1 MIIKMNT
8 MTTMTIM
15 IWMMTKRIFNI
26 SKGIV
31 YLNPLCICVVCKGL
45 RLYKHPSIIAR
56 FIYMSFQLSLSIFV
70 FFYISIYLSI
80 YSYIYYSLVYLICL
94 SILIYVYMC
103 LNSFFSSISLPIY
116 MGWNIHLFIKIYV
129 CIYLYAI
136 SIYLSIYPSIMY
148 WFYLG
153 SELTKLA
160 HYFNYYEKGRGV
172 SCLPIYPANHFA
184 HLIPYSYLN
193 LRDRTINLFIYPL
206 SV

>member
-1 MIIKMNT
+1 MLSLFT
-8 MTTMTIM
+8 CL
-15 IWMMTKRIFNI
+15 FN
-26 SKGIV
+26 
-31 YLNPLCICVVCKGL
+31 Y
-45 RLYKHPSIIAR
+45 
-56 FIYMSFQLSLSIFV
+56 LSLSFLFFIFLSV
-70 FFYISIYLSI
+70 HLFLYLLLTYLS
-80 YSYIYYSLVYLICL
+80 ICL

-160 HYFNYYEKGRGV
+160 HYFNYYEKGRGA

-193 LRDRTINLFIYPL
+193 LRDRTINLFIYL
-206 SV
+206 LCV